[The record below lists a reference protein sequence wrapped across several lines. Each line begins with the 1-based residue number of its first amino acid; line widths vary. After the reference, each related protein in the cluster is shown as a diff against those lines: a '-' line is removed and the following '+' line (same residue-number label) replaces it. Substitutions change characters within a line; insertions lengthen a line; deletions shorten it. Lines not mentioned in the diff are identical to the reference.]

1 MRTILFLLISL
12 VSTAQCEIE
21 RIGTAYLDIPGFF
34 NLYFTD
40 QCISQNMSDT
50 TICIKV
56 PRQAQGQVAAF
67 SYSSPNGAPAFVTEV
82 RQYDSSC
89 EFIEFGSL
97 IASGTDTITVC
108 YDIQATLIDN
118 FCPYMILAG
127 GLSVEWCGIGAYLLD
142 ELAHVRFV
150 TCSNAGTKHFEVIWS
165 KDAYN
170 WQQIGIVTPNVQ
182 TTSYSSDYNFAT
194 MSYQA
199 GDNYY
204 AVREIDLNGRARAS
218 DYVYLN
224 IPYPIAKENGNF
236 DLLGRQVNSSRFMY
250 YVQPK

>member
-89 EFIEFGSL
+89 EFIEFGTL
-97 IASGTDTITVC
+97 IGSGTDTITVC

-127 GLSVEWCGIGAYLLD
+127 GLSVEWCGIYAYYD
-142 ELAHVRFV
+142 NGVHVRFL
-150 TCSNAGTKHFEVIWS
+150 TCSNSGTLRYEVIHS
-165 KDAYN
+165 IDAMN
-170 WQQIGIVTPNVQ
+170 WQVVGGCLPRQE
-182 TTSYSSDYNFAT
+182 TSSRDADYNLTINFH
-194 MSYQA
+194 QG
-199 GDNYY
+199 GDNYF
-204 AVREIDLNGRARAS
+204 AIREYDVNGGVNVS
-218 DYVYLN
+218 DIVYLN
-224 IPYPIAKENGNF
+224 IPYPQAKENGNF